1 MPVGIWKVGDTRHI
15 LRYAEDTE
23 DILLDMLGSVL
34 CKNLKIFT
42 SRRKTRG
49 LQPQASRNQKISLD
63 KFILPVWAPA
73 TSHQLF
79 STRLRDLKTSRP
91 LR

>member
-1 MPVGIWKVGDTRHI
+1 MARSYLARTHHKEEEGTLYVHIHAAGCIFIASCIAVMAVGIWKVGDTRHI

-34 CKNLKIFT
+34 CKNLKFFT

-49 LQPQASRNQKISLD
+49 LQPQAS
-63 KFILPVWAPA
+63 
-73 TSHQLF
+73 
-79 STRLRDLKTSRP
+79 
-91 LR
+91 